1 MQKIKITLGFLSL
14 LLLNSCDK
22 STTSNLQKNNKDH
35 PEHLETQIQ
44 TPEWAAQYQAFIPC
58 DKCEKRWMS
67 LQLYSDMTYTL
78 KEVSFLKQKNS
89 HKTSMGKLSFDSEN
103 AKIVQLTEAETQ
115 KIYYFY
121 LRPDAIEPLDNHK
134 KSLDSADHYQ
144 LTKVENIEVN
154 NALKYVDI
162 QANLYKSEKLLLDS
176 VNYIKLSYFFEIDN
190 HSDNVIKLKAKDIVL
205 VDHKYNEYIANF
217 ENDPL
222 ISIQPKTADYQLISF
237 LYPET
242 SSPAYINIK

>member
-89 HKTSMGKLSFDSEN
+89 HKTSMGMLSFDSEN

-121 LRPDAIEPLDNHK
+121 LRPDAIEPLNNHK
-134 KSLDSADHYQ
+134 KSLDSADQYQ

>member
-89 HKTSMGKLSFDSEN
+89 HKTSMGTLSFDSEN

-134 KSLDSADHYQ
+134 NSLDSADHYQ

-162 QANLYKSEKLLLDS
+162 QANLYKSEKLLLD
-176 VNYIKLSYFFEIDN
+176 
-190 HSDNVIKLKAKDIVL
+190 
-205 VDHKYNEYIANF
+205 
-217 ENDPL
+217 
-222 ISIQPKTADYQLISF
+222 
-237 LYPET
+237 
-242 SSPAYINIK
+242 